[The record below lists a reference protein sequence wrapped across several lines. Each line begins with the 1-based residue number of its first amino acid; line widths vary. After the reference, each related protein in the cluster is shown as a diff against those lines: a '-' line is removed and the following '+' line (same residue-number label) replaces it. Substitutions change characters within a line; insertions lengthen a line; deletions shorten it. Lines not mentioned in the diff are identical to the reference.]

1 MFSNLAAPPALYH
14 KNGSKFDASLPYDSL
29 NENLCFTNNEKKH
42 AGRSKWGKYK
52 QQERYSKQLMSSMN
66 NGKSV
71 ASKSPSKP
79 TLDITNLPEDGWV
92 CSNCQNYNFAR
103 RKSCNR
109 CKKVRTCSDE

>member
-52 QQERYSKQLMSSMN
+52 QQER
-66 NGKSV
+66 
-71 ASKSPSKP
+71 
-79 TLDITNLPEDGWV
+79 
-92 CSNCQNYNFAR
+92 CS
-103 RKSCNR
+103 
-109 CKKVRTCSDE
+109 